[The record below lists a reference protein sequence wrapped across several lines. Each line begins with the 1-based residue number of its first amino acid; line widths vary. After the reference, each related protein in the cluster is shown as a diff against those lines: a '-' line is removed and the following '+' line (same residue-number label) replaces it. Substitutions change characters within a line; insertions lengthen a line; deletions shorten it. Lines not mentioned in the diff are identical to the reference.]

1 VTAVLNVVG
10 PRNAGPGE
18 REAMLQRARAWL
30 EEGGVARD
38 AIVRVDVPERG
49 SGEEGGGTLRV
60 ELEIAVPVLQS
71 ASLFG
76 DRQGLL
82 LVDAQWITAAE
93 GEALAGLLQAMDP
106 DAVLVVF
113 VTVGSL
119 PALLAKTVKAVGGT
133 ETVKKAREWEM
144 ERWLAGE
151 AERRALTLD
160 KAAAIALIQHFGT
173 DTASLGRALDQLVGV
188 RGKVTAESVHA
199 RFTNRPDEPVYLYT
213 DAVEKGDVGEALRR
227 LGDALVHQHPLVI
240 VAALENQ
247 VRRTALAASA
257 PDLGT
262 FVEWVGARS
271 SDRWTERMW
280 RNRGRVPDS
289 ALRLSIEAIVR
300 ADRTLKTEPEE
311 THRVT
316 MERLTVALCRWS
328 RRR

>member
-199 RFTNRPDEPVYLYT
+199 RFTGAHPWWRPC
-213 DAVEKGDVGEALRR
+213 
-227 LGDALVHQHPLVI
+227 
-240 VAALENQ
+240 
-247 VRRTALAASA
+247 
-257 PDLGT
+257 
-262 FVEWVGARS
+262 RS
-271 SDRWTERMW
+271 SSRI
-280 RNRGRVPDS
+280 RNF
-289 ALRLSIEAIVR
+289 SIIAHIDHGKSTL
-300 ADRTLKTEPEE
+300 ADRSSSAD
-311 THRVT
+311 RG
-316 MERLTVALCRWS
+316 A
-328 RRR
+328 